1 LNITFVLRVVSVL
14 LLLVSGFM
22 AASLGV
28 ALLYGEGWLAAA
40 FLVPIAASVMFFLA
54 TAVARR
60 TRASTMLS
68 VRSSYFLVA
77 LSWLL
82 ASALS
87 ALPFMIS
94 GAIPAFVDAFFETM
108 SGYTTTG
115 ASILSD
121 VEKLPR
127 GILFWRSTTH
137 WLGGMGIVVL
147 TVALFPLLGIGG
159 LKLVDAEAPGPTV
172 DKVSPRIST
181 SAKALWTIYVLMTV
195 VEIALLALGG
205 MDLFDAATHTF
216 GTVATGGFSTRN
228 ASVGSFHSAY
238 IDVVITVFMVLAGA
252 NFNLYYALGRGELR
266 RVLADTE
273 LRAYLGIFAVST
285 LAIAL
290 DLRGNGYRTFAESLR
305 YAGFQS
311 ASVLTTTGFTIA
323 DFEKWP
329 PFGQVVL
336 FVLMWIGGCAGSTGG
351 GIKVIRLVTLFKQAI
366 TELRYMLNPRGV
378 VAVRVGGQSVR
389 KNVVYSVYAFVFL
402 YLCTMFVTVLVVA
415 SGGYDIVTSLTA
427 TLATLGNIGPG
438 FGAVGPVENYGHFP
452 AYIKAVLSLAMM
464 AGRLE
469 IYTVVLLLTPRFWR
483 G

>member
-1 LNITFVLRVVSVL
+1 
-14 LLLVSGFM
+14 
-22 AASLGV
+22 
-28 ALLYGEGWLAAA
+28 
-40 FLVPIAASVMFFLA
+40 
-54 TAVARR
+54 
-60 TRASTMLS
+60 
-68 VRSSYFLVA
+68 
-77 LSWLL
+77 
-82 ASALS
+82 
-87 ALPFMIS
+87 
-94 GAIPAFVDAFFETM
+94 
-108 SGYTTTG
+108 
-115 ASILSD
+115 
-121 VEKLPR
+121 
-127 GILFWRSTTH
+127 
-137 WLGGMGIVVL
+137 
-147 TVALFPLLGIGG
+147 
-159 LKLVDAEAPGPTV
+159 
-172 DKVSPRIST
+172 
-181 SAKALWTIYVLMTV
+181 
-195 VEIALLALGG
+195 
-205 MDLFDAATHTF
+205 
-216 GTVATGGFSTRN
+216 
-228 ASVGSFHSAY
+228 
-238 IDVVITVFMVLAGA
+238 MVLAGA